1 MFDVKVDCMV
11 NIHIFFSYIGATQSW
26 PSDEDYYRFPS
37 VSGKSNR
44 TSKVSTYK
52 ARLSWIFFLTMKHP
66 NEYRHSSF
74 FGRERVLFSFS
85 CLVLV
90 PKFTR
95 HGTTMGHG
103 WPGCA

>member
-66 NEYRHSSF
+66 NESKYTTQGVCPGF
-74 FGRERVLFSFS
+74 
-85 CLVLV
+85 CLSGDILYG
-90 PKFTR
+90 FY
-95 HGTTMGHG
+95 HGKS
-103 WPGCA
+103 P